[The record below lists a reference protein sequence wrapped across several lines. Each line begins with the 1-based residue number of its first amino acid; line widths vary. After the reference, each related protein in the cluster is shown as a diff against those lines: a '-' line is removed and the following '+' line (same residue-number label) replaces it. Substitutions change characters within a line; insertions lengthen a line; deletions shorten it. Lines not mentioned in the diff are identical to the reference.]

1 MNLVDLETISGSW
14 KQSDD
19 RMRARI
25 EKLEAEREIFR
36 EYVRVRR
43 MVGAVGLGDTTRKIL
58 AEAEASITPEM
69 MGEES

>member
-36 EYVRVRR
+36 E
-43 MVGAVGLGDTTRKIL
+43 
-58 AEAEASITPEM
+58 
-69 MGEES
+69 